1 MTLEFVA
8 FCILILLH
16 VRWALREAEAERQ
29 RDAIRKDLIATLHQ
43 VVDAQSE
50 FRPMINNVAEC
61 IQRIERK

>member
-8 FCILILLH
+8 FCVLILLLI
-16 VRWALREAEAERQ
+16 RWAIREVDAERQ